1 MGLEESMRDAAYL
14 VETGAA
20 QLAAILLRSKNGMY
34 ETDRLY
40 KTILGD
46 IGRGGMEEA
55 QRKITDIPETLAIH
69 WVCKGLLHNKSQQWG
84 NALNS
89 YLKALELDPGNGSAQ
104 AGIDL
109 VNSIISYSNRSMR
122 DP

>member
-1 MGLEESMRDAAYL
+1 MGLNESMRDAARQA
-14 VETGAA
+14 ETVSA
-20 QLAAILLRSKNGMY
+20 QLAAILLRSKGVLY

-40 KTILGD
+40 KSIIAD

-55 QRKITDIPETLAIH
+55 QRKIDCIPEKLAIH
-69 WVCKGLLHNKSQQWG
+69 WVAKGLFYNKSQQWG
-84 NALNS
+84 DALNS
-89 YLKALELDPGNGSAQ
+89 YLKALEIDPVNGSAKT
-104 AGIDL
+104 GIDL